1 MKTCLIIDDD
11 PLICDLIKHFCSKQ
25 DWIGS
30 TLSVGDGSQALQA
43 LNAQSFDLL
52 FLDYN
57 LPDSKGKNI
66 LELMPTKI
74 PTIMV
79 TTEEAFGAESY
90 EYEQIIDFLL
100 KPISYERFLKALLRF
115 QQFDALKQ
123 GPKKLV
129 NQANSPK
136 TLIVKEGNTT
146 VIIRID
152 EIRYIKSESNYVLFY
167 LENKRVMCL
176 ESLRKLEMELPSNF
190 VRTQKSFIIN
200 LNYLETIE
208 THFLKVENTQI
219 PIGASYKEEL
229 HIKVARWS
237 EEH

>member
-1 MKTCLIIDDD
+1 MKNCLIIDDD

-43 LNAQSFDLL
+43 LNAQTFDLI

-66 LELMPTKI
+66 LDLMPSKI
-74 PTIMV
+74 PTVMV

-90 EYEQIIDFLL
+90 EYEEIIDFLL

-115 QQFDALKQ
+115 QQFDALTQ
-123 GPKKLV
+123 APKKLV
-129 NQANSPK
+129 NQANTPK

-176 ESLRKLEMELPSNF
+176 ESLRKLETELPSNF

-200 LNYLETIE
+200 LDYLETIDAYSV
-208 THFLKVENTQI
+208 KVENTQV

-229 HIKVARWS
+229 HAKVARWS
-237 EEH
+237 EER